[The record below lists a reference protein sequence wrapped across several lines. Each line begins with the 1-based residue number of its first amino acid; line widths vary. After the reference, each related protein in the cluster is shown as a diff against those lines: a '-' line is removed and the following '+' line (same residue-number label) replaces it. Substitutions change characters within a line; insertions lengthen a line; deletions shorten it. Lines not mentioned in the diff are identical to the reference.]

1 MASSLIP
8 ALTVT
13 APAGH
18 TATAPVTGGERGGL
32 VLALAAIPDPRD
44 PRGVRY
50 PLTALLAV
58 AVCAVL
64 AGASS
69 FAAITD
75 WLHDLDEQM
84 QARLGSTR
92 GQPAGTTVWRL
103 LTRLDAALLTTVP
116 ADWLRAHT
124 PVAAPRPRRYRM
136 VIAIDGKT
144 LRGSRIDGRQVHLLS
159 ALDTNTG
166 IVLAPVTIDAKS
178 NEIPAFGPL
187 LDAVETML
195 GTLTGSC
202 SPRMPCTPR
211 PATPTRS
218 HAAGAHLLVQVKA
231 NQPTLF
237 KQLKRLP
244 WAQIPAGNRTR
255 DRGHGRRETRTV
267 KAVTLATPD
276 GIGFPHA
283 QQAIRITRTRIVAGR
298 TSREAAYLTVSLPAG
313 QALPVDLQTWIRW
326 HRHIENR
333 LHHVKD
339 MTLREDQHQ
348 ARTGNGPAVIATLRN
363 TAIGHHRTAGAT
375 NIARATRQA
384 NHRSHDLITT
394 VTSSYPTT
402 Q

>member
-13 APAGH
+13 TPTGYLTTPA
-18 TATAPVTGGERGGL
+18 VTDGERGGL
-32 VLALAAIPDPRD
+32 VLALAGVPDPRD

-75 WLHDLDEQM
+75 WLHDLDDQM
-84 QARLGSTR
+84 QARLGFTR
-92 GQPAGTTVWRL
+92 GIPAGTTVWRL
-103 LTRLDAALLTTVP
+103 LTRLDAALLTAVL
-116 ADWLRAHT
+116 ADWLRTRT
-124 PVAAPRPRRYRM
+124 PVAPRPRRYRM
-136 VIAIDGKT
+136 VIAVDGKT
-144 LRGSRIDGRQVHLLS
+144 LRGARIDGRQIHLLS
-159 ALDTNTG
+159 ALDTSTG
-166 IVLAPVTIDAKS
+166 IVLAQVTIDAKS
-178 NEIPAFGPL
+178 NEIPAFAPL
-187 LDAVETML
+187 LDAVEAAL
-195 GTLTGSC
+195 GTLTGVLF
-202 SPRMPCTPR
+202 T
-211 PATPTRS
+211 ADALHTQTA
-218 HAAGAHLLVQVKA
+218 HADEIARRGAHLLVQVKA

-244 WAQIPAGNRTR
+244 WAQIPTGNRTR

-267 KAVTLATPD
+267 KAVTLATPG

-283 QQAIRITRTRIVAGR
+283 QQAVRITRTRIVAGK

-313 QALPVDLQTWIRW
+313 QALPVDLQAWIRRHW
-326 HRHIENR
+326 HIENR

-339 MTLREDQHQ
+339 VTFREDQHQ
-348 ARTGNGPAVIATLRN
+348 ARTANGPAVIATLRN
-363 TAIGHHRTAGAT
+363 TAIGWHRTTGAT

-384 NHRSHDLITT
+384 NRRSHDLITA